1 MMLATDKQAYCC
13 EMCVKSHQFLSK
25 MANNRPLRTN
35 WRAEM
40 AANRS
45 SWRRQAQPYFQPATH
60 RGREIGLRS
69 RLSVVRKARH
79 VHRAWGEPG
88 RFASPERKVRFGAS
102 ADAKFAN
109 AAHTIGRRILSDALP
124 TRTKHLSRESRN
136 SRCLH
141 ALFHTTPIV
150 AAGVIFTTI
159 EIAAPLSIDRR

>member
-1 MMLATDKQAYCC
+1 MVLATYKQAYCC

-102 ADAKFAN
+102 ADAMFAN
-109 AAHTIGRRILSDALP
+109 AAHTHWQAHPERCVADEDETFVSRIAEFALLTCSFSYHPDCGGRRNI
-124 TRTKHLSRESRN
+124 HYHRN
-136 SRCLH
+136 C
-141 ALFHTTPIV
+141 
-150 AAGVIFTTI
+150 G
-159 EIAAPLSIDRR
+159 APLHR